1 MIDGKQ
7 AVFAALSDP
16 TRREIIEMLVEQGA
30 KTQTQLTALL
40 PREITRQGVSK
51 HLGILEE
58 AGLVTI
64 HQRGRD
70 KFYYL
75 TPEPLQDASLWI
87 AAIAAQWDKRL
98 SALSDLIEE
107 DGNEE

>member
-1 MIDGKQ
+1 MIDGKET
-7 AVFAALSDP
+7 VFAALADSR
-16 TRREIIEMLVEQGA
+16 RREIIEILVKEGA
-30 KTQTQLTALL
+30 KTQTQLAEVL
-40 PREITRQGVSK
+40 PITRQGVSK
-51 HLGILEE
+51 HLGILAD

-75 TPEPLQDASLWI
+75 TPEPLEEASLWI

-98 SALSDLIEE
+98 VALSDLIEE
-107 DGNEE
+107 DEL